1 MTTEKQD
8 NQENQATPAKQA
20 TPEKL
25 YLNIQ
30 EAADYLGIP
39 KHQLYK
45 LVKLSTFPAKKMGV
59 SWRIN
64 KARLDRWAYM
74 FIK

>member
-1 MTTEKQD
+1 MTKETTD
-8 NQENQATPAKQA
+8 NQAKQA
-20 TPEKL
+20 KPETPEKL

-74 FIK
+74 YIK